1 MKCFHH
7 VTDTV
12 DLNVGI
18 LNVKSVQWSVC
29 LDVYVE
35 LGLLWMLMEDVYP
48 KTSVPK
54 VSPVVVDLIDLI
66 G

>member
-1 MKCFHH
+1 MRCFHNA
-7 VTDTV
+7 TGTV
-12 DLNVGI
+12 VLDVGI
-18 LNVKSVQWSVC
+18 PNLRSVQWSVW

-48 KTSVPK
+48 NIGVPK